1 MQKKLSNLISTGVDT
16 KTFNSLP
23 PLHKEVVT
31 DFFKVLEKE
40 EGNMVERVEAAVD
53 VVSDHHNVNTSVLY
67 NYIEKEV
74 DTQLGE
80 K

>member
-1 MQKKLSNLISTGVDT
+1 MID
-16 KTFNSLP
+16 
-23 PLHKEVVT
+23 
-31 DFFKVLEKE
+31 
-40 EGNMVERVEAAVD
+40 RVEAAVD

-67 NYIEKEV
+67 NYIDKEV

>member
-1 MQKKLSNLISTGVDT
+1 MQKLSNFISTSVDT
-16 KTFNSLP
+16 ETFNSLP

-40 EGNMVERVEAAVD
+40 DGNMIDRVEAAVD

-67 NYIEKEV
+67 NYIDKEV

>member
-1 MQKKLSNLISTGVDT
+1 MQTLSNLKSTGVDT
-16 KTFNSLP
+16 ETYNQLP
-23 PLHKEVVT
+23 PLHKEVVN

-40 EGNMVERVEAAVD
+40 DGNMVERVEAAID

-67 NYIEKEV
+67 DYIEKE
-74 DTQLGE
+74 TNAQLGE